1 MSDEKITYSVHNYD
15 PVNKYIDEK
24 SRIKNA
30 KSVWAYTK
38 SLTLFI
44 LALGLFLVL
53 ASYAYYL
60 YKKDFNSKLVKNGT
74 EINKNIEGE
83 NVVYTQSVTRFAV
96 SPVVGRFKIWT
107 GYEWDTV
114 NDLRFG
120 KPHND
125 TWCYLKLVNG
135 TATYFFNKSHSQ
147 DEQLNIMGIS
157 EGEALNYKQYCSNL

>member
-53 ASYAYYL
+53 ASYAYHL
-60 YKKDFNSKLVKNGT
+60 FKKDFNNKLVENGS

-83 NVVYTQSVTRFAV
+83 NVVYSQEVTRFDV

-107 GYEWDTV
+107 GYQWDTV

-120 KPHND
+120 KPH
-125 TWCYLKLVNG
+125 TSSWCYLSLVSDP
-135 TATYFFNKSHSQ
+135 ATYYFDRTYSQ
-147 DEQLNIMGIS
+147 EEQLKIMGIS
-157 EGEALNYKQYCSNL
+157 ENKASKYKQYCTN

>member
-60 YKKDFNSKLVKNGT
+60 LKKILT
-74 EINKNIEGE
+74 
-83 NVVYTQSVTRFAV
+83 
-96 SPVVGRFKIWT
+96 
-107 GYEWDTV
+107 
-114 NDLRFG
+114 
-120 KPHND
+120 
-125 TWCYLKLVNG
+125 
-135 TATYFFNKSHSQ
+135 
-147 DEQLNIMGIS
+147 IS
-157 EGEALNYKQYCSNL
+157 L